1 MKFKSFSDSN
11 RNSNNGV
18 KKAQSCGVVMDWP
31 GWFSF
36 LQPSRWHGGTEP
48 PSADQQHDAFASS
61 AAGRPASPAQ
71 GITDMAASPSGS
83 TCAVPSEITSEIGAS
98 DSHTPLENMGPGRPK
113 SHKKVV
119 NPSPEKSKVVDTSS
133 ELAEKTGEEEDL
145 VDCPKSGTAG
155 SNYDDQV
162 S

>member
-1 MKFKSFSDSN
+1 MRKRRVGAKGS
-11 RNSNNGV
+11 GV
-18 KKAQSCGVVMDWP
+18 VATSCGPLWDRDPNKALGTMAW
-31 GWFSF
+31 
-36 LQPSRWHGGTEP
+36 PSRWHGGTEP

-145 VDCPKSGTAG
+145 
-155 SNYDDQV
+155 
-162 S
+162 